1 MVPAGR
7 SPCLHKRPTVFR
19 SEPPMA
25 TFALQSRRIAG
36 LLLAIV
42 VVTGA
47 SRAVADPLFSAAFLS
62 FDTGTSPL
70 SLAIGDVNGDGKPD
84 LVTANLD
91 ASTVSVLLGT
101 GGGGFGAKADFA
113 TGGRP
118 TSVAI
123 GDVNGDGEPDLMTA
137 NYNAN
142 TVSVLL
148 GNGTGS
154 IAAKTDFAAGA
165 SPSSFAIGDLN

>member
-36 LLLAIV
+36 LLLAIA

-91 ASTVSVLLGT
+91 ANTVSVLLGT
-101 GGGGFGAKADFA
+101 GAGSFGARTDFA
-113 TGGRP
+113 TGNGP
-118 TSVAI
+118 YSVTL
-123 GDVNGDGEPDLMTA
+123 GNLNGDGMPDL
-137 NYNAN
+137 
-142 TVSVLL
+142 V
-148 GNGTGS
+148 
-154 IAAKTDFAAGA
+154 
-165 SPSSFAIGDLN
+165 